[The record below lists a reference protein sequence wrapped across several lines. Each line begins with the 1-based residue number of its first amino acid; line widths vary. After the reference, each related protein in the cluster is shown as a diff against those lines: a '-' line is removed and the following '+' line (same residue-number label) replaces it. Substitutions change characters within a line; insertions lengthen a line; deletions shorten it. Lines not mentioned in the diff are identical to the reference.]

1 MAGLGRIG
9 VSCFGPESQV
19 CDPIALGPDPPPG
32 GCTLRVR
39 FFGERGGGQFH
50 TSPLVPWLFL

>member
-19 CDPIALGPDPPPG
+19 CDPTALGPDPPPG

-39 FFGERGGGQFH
+39 FFGERGGGA
-50 TSPLVPWLFL
+50 VPH